1 MRKTEDLGLIP
12 GLGRFPGEG
21 NGTPLQYSCLK
32 ESDTTERLHFLF
44 FLSLSSTDSLW
55 IIAIFLSILCSF
67 IFFIFLVVALYFSN
81 ILYTFTPSPPNKH
94 TPLTVPGLLCI
105 FLTMKIFTTRLLL
118 TQISA
123 QFQLKYHVLK
133 NTIFDHPIYISREA
147 STTLSCFIFSMSE
160 WSRSVVSDFFAT
172 PWTVANQAPPSM
184 EFSRQEYWS
193 GWIFFSRGSS
203 RPRDLTQVSH
213 IVGRCFTVW
222 APREVS
228 PIFSIGLTN
237 S

>member
-1 MRKTEDLGLIP
+1 MPQSVKCLPAMQKTEDLGLIP
-12 GLGRFPGEG
+12 GLRRFPGEG

-32 ESDTTERLHFLF
+32 ESDTTEQLHFRF

-160 WSRSVVSDFFAT
+160 WSRSFVSYFLQT
-172 PWTVANQAPPSM
+172 HGQ
-184 EFSRQEYWS
+184 
-193 GWIFFSRGSS
+193 
-203 RPRDLTQVSH
+203 
-213 IVGRCFTVW
+213 
-222 APREVS
+222 
-228 PIFSIGLTN
+228 
-237 S
+237 

>member
-1 MRKTEDLGLIP
+1 MLIDANHLINLFHPGCSFLSFLLLTSPTYLVPQSVKCLPAMRKMEDLGLIP

-67 IFFIFLVVALYFSN
+67 IFFLFLVVALYSSN

-133 NTIFDHPIYISREA
+133 ETIFDHPIYISREA
-147 STTLSCFIFSMSE
+147 STTLSCSIFSMSE
-160 WSRSVVSDFFAT
+160 WSRSVVSDFLW
-172 PWTVANQAPPSM
+172 PYGQ
-184 EFSRQEYWS
+184 
-193 GWIFFSRGSS
+193 
-203 RPRDLTQVSH
+203 
-213 IVGRCFTVW
+213 
-222 APREVS
+222 
-228 PIFSIGLTN
+228 
-237 S
+237 